1 MVTLG
6 SFVLCFGVPVVEAA
20 QRPEDHTARSADLYQ
35 SFCPLD
41 AAGGI
46 CKPDVLSTR
55 FKAYRSL
62 IVVKRVVLLCVMS
75 IWVLLWMC

>member
-35 SFCPLD
+35 SGCPLD

-46 CKPDVLSTR
+46 CKPDVLSV
-55 FKAYRSL
+55 SML
-62 IVVKRVVLLCVMS
+62 DQV
-75 IWVLLWMC
+75 